1 MKNIHL
7 IKTDNPSRLHFG
19 FNGLFISPN
28 PQISNSINS
37 IVEGRNLYIAN
48 NEEIKEGWYFNTSI
62 GVNKPV
68 FVKNE
73 DIKLLKQI
81 YGNLS
86 YLQKITLTT
95 DTDLIFDGVQPIDD
109 TFLEWFV
116 NNSSCEF
123 VEVER
128 LDTFKK
134 TNEVYV
140 DEITGGNYYEI
151 IKQYK
156 IIIPQEELSTKLHKG
171 EIVDESYPEAF
182 RQQETL
188 EKVALNYSI
197 YNEQINKAIQEAVKF
212 GANWQAQNKC
222 FCETIKDKGEL
233 VNFLIVNALKL
244 DDESYKALM
253 SKLSQGQGTSG
264 DVFDSEG
271 VWLGRHLN
279 K

>member
-1 MKNIHL
+1 M
-7 IKTDNPSRLHFG
+7 KTDNPSRLHFG

-37 IVEGRNLYIAN
+37 IVEGRNLYITN
-48 NEEIKEGWYFNTSI
+48 DEEIKEERLYKEIYVIDIQTKNI
-62 GVNKPV
+62 GKLTC
-68 FVKNE
+68 KNNFFKGSSKLIE
-73 DIKLLKQI
+73 IKWIDKQNIWNYNSLKEVI
-81 YGNLS
+81 
-86 YLQKITLTT
+86 LTT
-95 DTDLIFDGVQPIDD
+95 DTDLINNGVQPIDD
-109 TFLEWFV
+109 TFLKWFV
-116 NNSSCEF
+116 NNPICEF

-188 EKVALNYSI
+188 EEVALNYSI
-197 YNEQINKAIQEAVKF
+197 YNEHINKAIQEAVKF
-212 GANWQAQNKC
+212 GANWQSQNKC
-222 FCETIKDKGEL
+222 FCENVKDKGEM
-233 VNFLIVNALKL
+233 VNFLIVNALRL
-244 DDESYKALM
+244 DDESYMALM
-253 SKLSQGQGTSG
+253 DKLN
-264 DVFDSEG
+264 E
-271 VWLGRHLN
+271 RIE